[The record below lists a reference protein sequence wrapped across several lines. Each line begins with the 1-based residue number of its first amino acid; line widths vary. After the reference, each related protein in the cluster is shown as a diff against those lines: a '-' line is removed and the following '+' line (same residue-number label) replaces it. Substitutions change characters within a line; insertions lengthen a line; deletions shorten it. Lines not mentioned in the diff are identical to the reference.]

1 MSVLM
6 TLRIALKALNR
17 NKMRTSLTMLGMIIG
32 VGAVITMVALGR
44 GAQSSL
50 EEQIRGAG
58 TNMITI
64 FPGNPAP
71 TGGVRLGEGQSAR
84 LMPADAVAMKGL
96 PEVAYVAEN
105 VSSRQQIIA
114 GNQNTN
120 SSIIGTNVEYINI
133 KSWPMKYGQF
143 FTEQDVQSAAKVICL
158 GVNVADLLFGP
169 DVDPTGESVRVRNH
183 VVKVIGVMAPKG
195 ASSSGQNQDEQVFM
209 PYTTVM
215 KKLQGQQ
222 HLNYIVAGAA
232 SGDRIPQTAT
242 AIAQLLRVRH
252 DLGPGEEDDFRV
264 QTQDDMVAMRTQATS
279 TLTSLLA
286 AIAGVSLLVGGIGI
300 MNIMLVSVTERTR
313 EIGLRMAI
321 GAKGSDV
328 LFQFLVEALL
338 ISLVGGG
345 LGIAVG
351 FGAAEFM
358 RWFRNWPAVIPQD
371 AVIMAFGVA
380 AGIGIFF
387 GYYPARKAAALDPI
401 EALRFE

>member
-44 GAQSSL
+44 GAQATI
-50 EEQIRGAG
+50 EDQIRGAG
-58 TNMITI
+58 TNMVTV
-64 FPGNPAP
+64 FPGNPMP
-71 TGGVRLGEGQSAR
+71 VGGVRLGEGMSAR
-84 LMPADAVAMKGL
+84 LMPEDAAALRTL
-96 PEVAYVAEN
+96 PELSHVAECVN
-105 VSSRQQIIA
+105 SRQQIVA
-114 GNQNTN
+114 GNMNTN
-120 SSIIGTNVEYINI
+120 SSIIGTNVDFIQI
-133 KSWPMKYGQF
+133 KSWPMKYGAF
-143 FTEQDVQSAAKVICL
+143 FTEQDVQSAAKVIAL
-158 GVNVADLLFGP
+158 GVNVAELLYGQ
-169 DVDPTGESVRVRNH
+169 DVDPTGQSLRVRNH

-195 ASSSGQNQDEQVFM
+195 ASSSGQNQDDQVFM
-209 PYTTVM
+209 PYTTVQ
-215 KKLQGQQ
+215 KKLMGQQ
-222 HLNYIVAGAA
+222 HLNYIATSAA
-232 SGDRIPQTAT
+232 SGDQIAQAAA
-242 AIAQLLRVRH
+242 AITQLLRVRH
-252 DLGPGEEDDFRV
+252 DIGPGEEDDFRT
-264 QTQDDMVAMRTQATS
+264 QTADDMVAMRTQTTS

-321 GAKGSDV
+321 GARGSDV

-338 ISLVGGG
+338 ISIVGGG
-345 LGIAVG
+345 LGIAAG

-358 RWFRNWPAVIPQD
+358 RWFREWPAVVPSD
-371 AVIMAFGVA
+371 AIVTAFGVA

>member
-44 GAQSSL
+44 GAQATI
-50 EEQIRGAG
+50 EDQIRGAG
-58 TNMITI
+58 TNMVTI
-64 FPGNPAP
+64 FPGNPMP
-71 TGGVRLGEGQSAR
+71 TGGVRLGEGMSAR
-84 LMPADAVAMKGL
+84 LLPADAAALRTL
-96 PEVAYVAEN
+96 PDVQYVAEN
-105 VSSRQQIIA
+105 VTSRQQIIA
-114 GNQNTN
+114 ANQNTN
-120 SSIIGTNVEYINI
+120 SSIVGTNVDYIQI
-133 KSWPMKYGQF
+133 KSWPMKYGSF
-143 FTEQDVQSAAKVICL
+143 FTEQDVQSAAKVIAL
-158 GVNVADLLFGP
+158 GVNVAELLYGQG
-169 DVDPTGESVRVRNH
+169 VDPTGETLRVRNH

-209 PYTTVM
+209 PYTTVQ
-215 KKLQGQQ
+215 KKLLGQQ

-232 SGDRIPQTAT
+232 SGDRIPQTVA
-242 AIAQLLRVRH
+242 AITELMRVRH
-252 DLGPGEEDDFRV
+252 DIGPGEEDDFRT
-264 QTQDDMVAMRTQATS
+264 QTLDDMVAMRTQTTS

-345 LGIAVG
+345 LGIAAG
-351 FGAAEFM
+351 FGAAEFV
-358 RWFRNWPAVIPQD
+358 RWFRDWPAVVPSD
-371 AVIMAFGVA
+371 AIVTAFGVA

>member
-1 MSVLM
+1 MTILM

-44 GAQSSL
+44 GAQATI
-50 EEQIRGAG
+50 EDQIRGAG
-58 TNMITI
+58 TNMVTV
-64 FPGNPAP
+64 FPGNPMP
-71 TGGVRLGEGQSAR
+71 TGGVRLGEGMSAR
-84 LMPADAVAMKGL
+84 LMPVDAAAIRAL
-96 PEVAYVAEN
+96 PEVSYVAEC
-105 VSSRQQIIA
+105 VTTRQQIIA

-120 SSIIGTNVEYINI
+120 SSIVGTNVDYIQI
-133 KSWPMKYGQF
+133 KSWPMKYGSF
-143 FTEQDVQSAAKVICL
+143 FTEQDVQSAAKVIAL
-158 GVNVADLLFGP
+158 GVNVAELLYGQG
-169 DVDPTGESVRVRNH
+169 VDPTGETLRVRNH

-209 PYTTVM
+209 PYTTVQ
-215 KKLQGQQ
+215 KKLMGQQ
-222 HLNYIVAGAA
+222 HLNYIATSAA
-232 SGDRIPQTAT
+232 SGDRIPQTAA
-242 AIAQLLRVRH
+242 AITQLLRVRH
-252 DLGPGEEDDFRV
+252 DIGPGEEDDFRT
-264 QTQDDMVAMRTQATS
+264 QTADDMVAMRTQTTS

-338 ISLVGGG
+338 ISIVGGG
-345 LGIAVG
+345 LGIAAG

-358 RWFRNWPAVIPQD
+358 RWFRDWPAVVPSD
-371 AVIMAFGVA
+371 AIVTAFGVA

>member
-1 MSVLM
+1 M

-44 GAQSSL
+44 GAQATI
-50 EEQIRGAG
+50 EDQIRGAG
-58 TNMITI
+58 TNMVTV
-64 FPGNPAP
+64 FPGNPMP
-71 TGGVRLGEGQSAR
+71 TGGVRLGEGMSAR
-84 LMPADAVAMKGL
+84 LMPADAAAIRSL
-96 PEVAYVAEN
+96 PEVAYVAEC
-105 VSSRQQIIA
+105 VTARQQIIA

-120 SSIIGTNVEYINI
+120 SSIVGTNVDYIQI

-143 FTEQDVQSAAKVICL
+143 FTEQDVQSAAKVIAL
-158 GVNVADLLFGP
+158 GVNVAELLYGQG
-169 DVDPTGESVRVRNH
+169 VDPTGETLRVRNH

-209 PYTTVM
+209 PYTTVQ
-215 KKLQGQQ
+215 KKLMGQQ
-222 HLNYIVAGAA
+222 HLNYIATSAA
-232 SGDRIPQTAT
+232 SGDRIPQTAA
-242 AIAQLLRVRH
+242 AITQLLRVRH
-252 DLGPGEEDDFRV
+252 DIGPGEEDDFRT
-264 QTQDDMVAMRTQATS
+264 QTADDMVAMRTQTTS

-338 ISLVGGG
+338 ISIVGGG
-345 LGIAVG
+345 LGIAAG

-358 RWFRNWPAVIPQD
+358 RWFRDWPAVVPSD
-371 AVIMAFGVA
+371 AIVTAFGVA

>member
-17 NKMRTSLTMLGMIIG
+17 NKMRTMLTMLGMIIG

-44 GAQSSL
+44 GAQATI
-50 EEQIRGAG
+50 EDQIRGAG

-64 FPGNPAP
+64 FPGGQM
-71 TGGVRLGEGQSAR
+71 TMGVSMGQGTSAR
-84 LMPADAVAMKGL
+84 LMPADAAALRAL
-96 PEVAYVAEN
+96 PDVAYVAEAVN
-105 VSSRQQIIA
+105 SRQQIIA
-114 GNQNTN
+114 ANQNTN
-120 SSIIGTNVEYINI
+120 SSIVGTNVDFVQV
-133 KSWPMKYGQF
+133 KSWPMKYGAF
-143 FTEQDVQSAAKVICL
+143 FTEQDVQSAAKVMTL
-158 GVNVADLLFGP
+158 GSNVADLLFGQ
-169 DVDPTGESVRVRNH
+169 DVDPTGETVRVRNH

-209 PYTTVM
+209 PFTTVQ
-215 KKLQGQQ
+215 KKLLGQQ
-222 HLNYIVAGAA
+222 HLNYIMASAA
-232 SGDRIPQTAT
+232 SGDRIPQTAA
-242 AIAQLLRVRH
+242 AITELLRVRH
-252 DLGPGEEDDFRV
+252 DIGPGMEDDFRT
-264 QTQDDMVAMRTQATS
+264 QTLDDMVAMRTQTTS

-345 LGIAVG
+345 LGIAAG
-351 FGAAEFM
+351 FGAAEFVK
-358 RWFRNWPAVIPQD
+358 WFREWPAVVPTD
-371 AVIMAFGVA
+371 AIMTAFGVA

-387 GYYPARKAAALDPI
+387 GYYPARRASKLDPI
-401 EALRFE
+401 EALRYE